1 MGMFIDIGRKLLD
14 DLRKK
19 TMENIDY
26 KTYTIKQLDEDIS
39 KAVDVIFID
48 GWDKKENLKYL
59 ADEDV
64 AEYEKHYSDD
74 CLDNYKNIRLAM
86 KLFRISENWKPFLDY
101 VMPTE
106 EKQMDYFIHN
116 NPPIQLIIMSLN
128 NRALVRWKEEKENIK
143 NILYDIQKK
152 DAEKLV
158 SSMKLMQESKEQVE
172 SGDSKFNDLM
182 KSVEGQLKKVVHRKI
197 YKKQDTSE
205 YFIVR
210 NQEIVDKNYRHRNH
224 RPVTKTYEIIAK
236 DYPELSPAGV
246 KKIIFSHDAPTPT
259 EIKNKTKQ

>member
-1 MGMFIDIGRKLLD
+1 MSLFTDIGRKLLD
-14 DLRKK
+14 GFRKK
-19 TMENIDY
+19 TMEGIDY
-26 KTYTIKQLDEDIS
+26 ETYTIEQMHEEHQEYFGE
-39 KAVDVIFID
+39 IFYD
-48 GWDKKENLKYL
+48 GWDEKENLKYL
-59 ADEDV
+59 ADQDV
-64 AEYEKHYSDD
+64 AGYEKHYSSD
-74 CLDNYKNIRLAM
+74 CLENYKEMKLAM
-86 KLFRISENWKPFLDY
+86 KLFRISENWKSFLDY

-106 EKQMDYFIHN
+106 EKQLDYFIHN

-182 KSVEGQLKKVVHRKI
+182 KSIEGQLKKVVHRKI

-224 RPVTKTYEIIAK
+224 RPVTETYEIIAK